1 MKFLIDRSFERD
13 AKKLPREVRRD
24 LSSWLAQI
32 SEAESLNQLPV
43 TKLSGS
49 TSAYRLR
56 IGNYRIGFYLE
67 GDTLILSRVLDRK
80 EIYKYFPRR

>member
-24 LSSWLAQI
+24 LSSWLATI
-32 SEAESLNQLPV
+32 SKAESLSQLPV

-49 TSAYRLR
+49 TSAYRFR
-56 IGNYRIGFYLE
+56 MGNYRIGFYLD

-80 EIYKYFPRR
+80 EIYKYFPRK